1 MGGSGGI
8 IITTIKVLFL
18 PPLNKTKYPLSKS
31 ETDFRVPAGV
41 CGWDGVYRIGSKFQA
56 FWALQQGYNIKINTL
71 MLF

>member
-1 MGGSGGI
+1 MGGSGDI

-56 FWALQQGYNIKINTL
+56 F
-71 MLF
+71 